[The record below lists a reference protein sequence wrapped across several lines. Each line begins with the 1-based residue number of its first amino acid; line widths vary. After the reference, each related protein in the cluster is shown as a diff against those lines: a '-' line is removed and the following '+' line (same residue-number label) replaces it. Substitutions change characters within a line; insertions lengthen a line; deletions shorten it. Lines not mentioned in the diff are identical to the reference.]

1 MKQTNPKQKVK
12 KRNTPKSKISEPKI
26 SESKIPK
33 QKILK
38 QSAHMRQNLI
48 LQLLLFLS
56 ILLLLF
62 LIMHPVEGLA
72 AAREGMSLWLNTLIP
87 TLLPFIILTGVLIHT
102 GGIEKLLAP
111 LAPVFRFLL
120 GVDVYGGYV
129 FLLGMLCGYPMGA
142 KLASDLYEA
151 DRISRTE
158 AHYLTTFCNHASP
171 AFVITYLG
179 QHCLKGS
186 VPKSR
191 LFISLLS
198 ADLICMLFFRFGIYS
213 ERDMSIQTVRESPHN
228 CKSLYNYDSLHI
240 CESPDIRK
248 SPDICEEKK
257 ETSALATSTGDI
269 LDVSIMNG
277 FETITRLGG
286 YILLFSVLAG
296 CVRYYW
302 PFPLFYQY
310 LLLGFTE
317 ITTGLNLI
325 AGSGLPDRF
334 CAVLSVTAV
343 ASGGLCILAQT
354 RSVLNKELS
363 LLPYLSSKCI
373 SAGLTGMIFLVL
385 SQIIQ

>member
-1 MKQTNPKQKVK
+1 MTYMKQAKQV
-12 KRNTPKSKISEPKI
+12 
-26 SESKIPK
+26 IPVR
-33 QKILK
+33 QTFAVRGILF
-38 QSAHMRQNLI
+38 LGV
-48 LQLLLFLS
+48 LLLVFLV
-56 ILLLLF
+56 
-62 LIMHPVEGLA
+62 MHP
-72 AAREGMSLWLNTLIP
+72 REGFASAKEGMTLWLNTLLP
-87 TLLPFIILTGVLIHT
+87 TLLPFMILTGILIHT
-102 GGIEKLLAP
+102 GGIEKLLTP

-151 DRISRTE
+151 GKISRSE

-179 QHCLKGS
+179 QHCLKGT
-186 VPKSR
+186 VPVSR

-198 ADLICMLFFRFGIYS
+198 ADFICMLFFRFRIYPKTKT
-213 ERDMSIQTVRESPHN
+213 SISTGREHN
-228 CKSLYNYDSLHI
+228 KLLHI
-240 CESPDIRK
+240 RRVNICEENIR
-248 SPDICEEKK
+248 EEKK
-257 ETSALATSTGDI
+257 ETSAAAVSVGGI

-317 ITTGLNLI
+317 ITTGLSLI
-325 AGSGLPDRF
+325 AASGLPGRF

-343 ASGGLCILAQT
+343 ASGGFCILAQT
-354 RSVLNKELS
+354 RSVLNQELS
-363 LLPYLSSKCI
+363 LLPYLASKCI
-373 SAGLTGMIFLVL
+373 SAGLAGMIYLVL
-385 SQIIQ
+385 SEIV

>member
-1 MKQTNPKQKVK
+1 MKQTSPKQKVK
-12 KRNTPKSKISEPKI
+12 KRNTPKSRISKLKIPGLKIS
-26 SESKIPK
+26 K

-38 QSAHMRQNLI
+38 QSAHAQQNLTV
-48 LQLLLFLS
+48 QLLLFLS
-56 ILLLLF
+56 ILLLVF
-62 LIMHPVEGLA
+62 LIMHPGEGLA
-72 AAREGMSLWLNTLIP
+72 AAKEGMSLWLNTLIP

-151 DRISRTE
+151 GKISRSE

-179 QHCLKGS
+179 QHCLKGT
-186 VPKSR
+186 VPVSR

-198 ADLICMLFFRFGIYS
+198 ADLICMLFFRFGIY
-213 ERDMSIQTVRESPHN
+213 
-228 CKSLYNYDSLHI
+228 DSLHI
-240 CESPDIRK
+240 CE

-257 ETSALATSTGDI
+257 ETSATTTSAGSI

-277 FETITRLGG
+277 FETLTRLGG

>member
-1 MKQTNPKQKVK
+1 MTYMKQAKQV
-12 KRNTPKSKISEPKI
+12 
-26 SESKIPK
+26 IPVR
-33 QKILK
+33 QTFAVRGILF
-38 QSAHMRQNLI
+38 LGV
-48 LQLLLFLS
+48 LLLVFLV
-56 ILLLLF
+56 
-62 LIMHPVEGLA
+62 MHP
-72 AAREGMSLWLNTLIP
+72 REGFASAKEGMTLWLNTLLP
-87 TLLPFIILTGVLIHT
+87 TLLPFMILTGILIHT
-102 GGIEKLLAP
+102 GGIEKLLTP

-151 DRISRTE
+151 GKISRSE

-179 QHCLKGS
+179 QHCLKGT
-186 VPKSR
+186 VPVSR

-198 ADLICMLFFRFGIYS
+198 ADFICMLFFRFRIYPKTKT
-213 ERDMSIQTVRESPHN
+213 SISTGREHNKPPHIRRVN
-228 CKSLYNYDSLHI
+228 I
-240 CESPDIRK
+240 CEENIRKKDIRK
-248 SPDICEEKK
+248 ENIHKENIRGLNIREEKK
-257 ETSALATSTGDI
+257 ETSAAAVSVGGI

-317 ITTGLNLI
+317 ITTGLSLI
-325 AGSGLPDRF
+325 AASGLPGRF

-343 ASGGLCILAQT
+343 ASGGFCILAQT
-354 RSVLNKELS
+354 RSVLNQELS
-363 LLPYLSSKCI
+363 LLLYLASKCI
-373 SAGLTGMIFLVL
+373 SAGLAGMIYLVL
-385 SQIIQ
+385 SEIV